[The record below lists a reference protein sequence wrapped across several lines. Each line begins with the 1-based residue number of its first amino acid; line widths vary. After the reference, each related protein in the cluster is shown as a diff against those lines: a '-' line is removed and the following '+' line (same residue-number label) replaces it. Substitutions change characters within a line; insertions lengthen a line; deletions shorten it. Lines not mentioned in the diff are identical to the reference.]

1 MSKTEQRVENYFFS
15 VNVGHVAISR
25 VLSKHWDTQVLVL
38 CPIPEGPGS
47 VFISVFNS
55 PQTGALH

>member
-1 MSKTEQRVENYFFS
+1 MEQLVENNSFS
-15 VNVGHVAISR
+15 VRVGNVAISR
-25 VLSKHWDTQVLVL
+25 VLSKHWDAQVLVV
-38 CPIPEGPGS
+38 CPVPEGPGS